1 MDVELSMPM
10 VLKTLGSDESSPN
23 KVNSNSSILN
33 YMTQNSGLQLQL
45 TKLISEKVGL
55 SKLDE
60 IDVQDITAN
69 KSQLKLKSNPS
80 ANNNSNSRPKSSEK
94 SLNLQNQP
102 HLRKNHC

>member
-1 MDVELSMPM
+1 MMDVELSMPM
-10 VLKTLGSDESSPN
+10 ILKTLGSDESSPN

-60 IDVQDITAN
+60 IDVQDITAH

-80 ANNNSNSRPKSSEK
+80 ANNNSNSRPKSCEK
-94 SLNLQNQP
+94 SLNL
-102 HLRKNHC
+102 